1 MAKVKVKI
9 CGITNWTDA
18 RRAAEAGADFLGFNF
33 YARSPRYIRP
43 ASARRIVRRLP
54 RSGKIRTVGVFVNE
68 SEEKML
74 RIARAVGLDYLQLH
88 GDESPLAVARLS
100 PSLPVIKA
108 VRVPKSFRPTQLA
121 PFRRASAVLLDA
133 FARRARGGT
142 GKIFD
147 WQIARRAAKRNRI
160 FLAGGLT
167 PENVAAAIRV
177 VRPYAV
183 DVCSGVE
190 ARPGKKDDARV
201 KALMRAVRE
210 APKLNEKRAKRTR

>member
-1 MAKVKVKI
+1 MAKVRVKI

-33 YARSPRYIRP
+33 YRRSPRYVRP
-43 ASARRIVRRLP
+43 STARRIVRRLP
-54 RSGKIRTVGVFVNE
+54 RGIRSVGVFVNE

-88 GDESPLAVARLS
+88 GDESPLAIARLS

-108 VRVPKSFRPTQLA
+108 VRVPKVFRPAALA
-121 PFRRASAVLLDA
+121 NFRRASALLLDG
-133 FARRARGGT
+133 FDRQSRGGT
-142 GKIFD
+142 GKTFD
-147 WQIARRAAKRNRI
+147 WKVARHAAKTNRI

-167 PENVAAAIRV
+167 PENVAAAIRAA
-177 VRPYAV
+177 RPYAV

-190 ARPGKKDDARV
+190 TRPGKKDDARV
-201 KALMRAVRE
+201 KALIRAVRQ
-210 APKLNEKRAKRTR
+210 APPVRRTRTKRGTR

>member
-18 RRAAEAGADFLGFNF
+18 RRAAEAGADFIGFNF
-33 YARSPRYIRP
+33 YSRSPRYIRP
-43 ASARRIVRRLP
+43 ASARLIVRRLP
-54 RSGKIRTVGVFVNE
+54 RARKLRTVGVFVNE

-74 RIARAVGLDYLQLH
+74 RIARVVGLDYLQLH
-88 GDESPLAVARLS
+88 GDESPRAVARLS

-108 VRVPKSFRPTQLA
+108 VRVPKSFRPAQLA
-121 PFRRASAVLLDA
+121 PFRRAKAVLLDA
-133 FARRARGGT
+133 FARRVRGGT
-142 GKIFD
+142 GKTFD
-147 WQIARRAAKRNRI
+147 WKIARRAAKQNRI

-177 VRPYAV
+177 ARPYAV

-201 KALMRAVRE
+201 KALMLAVRE
-210 APKLNEKRAKRTR
+210 APERKR

>member
-1 MAKVKVKI
+1 MARVKVKI

-18 RRAAEAGADFLGFNF
+18 RRAVEAGADFLGFNF
-33 YARSPRYIRP
+33 YPRSPRYIRP

-54 RSGKIRTVGVFVNE
+54 GKIRTVGVFVNE
-68 SEEKML
+68 SEQKML
-74 RIARAVGLDYLQLH
+74 HIARAVGLHYLQLH

-108 VRVPKSFRPTQLA
+108 LRVLKPFRSAQIA
-121 PFRRASAVLLDA
+121 PFRRANAILLDA
-133 FARRARGGT
+133 FARRSRGGT
-142 GKIFD
+142 GKTFD
-147 WQIARRAAKRNRI
+147 WKIARRASLQNRI

-177 VRPYAV
+177 ARPYAV

-210 APKLNEKRAKRTR
+210 TSKRKR

>member
-1 MAKVKVKI
+1 MPKVRVKI

-33 YARSPRYIRP
+33 WPSSPRYVRP
-43 ASARRIVRRLP
+43 AGARRIARRLP
-54 RSGKIRTVGVFVNE
+54 RGIRIVGVFVNE

-74 RIARAVGLDYLQLH
+74 RIARAVGLDYIQLH
-88 GDESPLAVARLS
+88 GDESPQAVARLGRS
-100 PSLPVIKA
+100 IPVIKM
-108 VRVPKSFRPTQLA
+108 VPVPKSFRPAHLA
-121 PFRRASAVLLDA
+121 PFRRASAVLLDV
-133 FARRARGGT
+133 FDRRARGGT
-142 GKIFD
+142 GKTFD
-147 WQIARRAAKRNRI
+147 WQMARRAAKKNRI

-167 PENVAAAIRV
+167 PENVGAAIRNA
-177 VRPYAV
+177 RPYAV

-210 APKLNEKRAKRTR
+210 MSKRKS

>member
-1 MAKVKVKI
+1 MAKVRVKI

-33 YARSPRYIRP
+33 WRPSPRYVRP
-43 ASARRIVRRLP
+43 AGARRIVRRLP
-54 RSGKIRTVGVFVNE
+54 RWIRTVGVFVNE

-74 RIARAVGLDYLQLH
+74 QIARTVGLDYIQLH
-88 GDESPLAVARLS
+88 GDESPQAVARLGR
-100 PSLPVIKA
+100 LFPVIKM
-108 VRVPKSFRPTQLA
+108 VPVPKSFRPAHLA
-121 PFRRASAVLLDA
+121 PFRRASALLLDA
-133 FARRARGGT
+133 YDRRARGGT
-142 GKIFD
+142 GRTVD

-167 PENVAAAIRV
+167 PENVAAAIRAA
-177 VRPYAV
+177 RPYAV

-210 APKLNEKRAKRTR
+210 TPKRKS